1 VADQRDLEAQFAA
14 IDDRLR
20 ELEAELDPD
29 AAAED
34 QPPPRQ
40 RGRSGPL
47 AALLQRASRQPP
59 PGAAL
64 REVARELE
72 TLTELH
78 HQVLDWIHELI
89 AAYEAALA
97 RRPRAPGPELTM
109 SAGPFATNEALEGFV
124 AAIKTLPGV
133 SQAAVRGFEG
143 TDRAIIEVQLS

>member
-1 VADQRDLEAQFAA
+1 VADQRDLEAQLAA

-20 ELEAELDPD
+20 ELQAELDPD
-29 AAAED
+29 AATED
-34 QPPPRQ
+34 PQPPRQ

-47 AALLQRASRQPP
+47 AALLQRASRHPSP
-59 PGAAL
+59 AAASP
-64 REVARELE
+64 EFARELE

-78 HQVLDWIHELI
+78 RQVLDWIHELI
-89 AAYEAALA
+89 SAYEAALA
-97 RRPRAPGPELTM
+97 RRPRPPGPDLTM

-143 TDRAIIEVQLS
+143 TDRAIIQVQLS

>member
-1 VADQRDLEAQFAA
+1 LRDLQ
-14 IDDRLR
+14 
-20 ELEAELDPD
+20 AELDPD
-29 AAAED
+29 APAED
-34 QPPPRQ
+34 PKAPHA

-47 AALLQRASRQPP
+47 AALLQRASRQPSP
-59 PGAAL
+59 EAASP
-64 REVARELE
+64 EFAHELE

-78 HQVLDWIHELI
+78 RQVLDWIHELI

-97 RRPRAPGPELTM
+97 RRPRPPVPELTM
-109 SAGPFATNEALEGFV
+109 SAGPFTTNEAVEEFV

>member
-1 VADQRDLEAQFAA
+1 VADQRDLEAQLAA

-20 ELEAELDPD
+20 DLQAELDPG
-29 AAAED
+29 AAAD
-34 QPPPRQ
+34 DPQPPRQ

-47 AALLQRASRQPP
+47 AQLLQRASRQPP
-59 PGAAL
+59 ATPSP
-64 REVARELE
+64 EFARELE

-78 HQVLDWIHELI
+78 RQVLDWIHELI

-97 RRPRAPGPELTM
+97 RRPRPPVPELTM
-109 SAGPFATNEALEGFV
+109 SAGPFTTNEAVEEFV